1 MASAVR
7 AADGEP
13 GSVSQS
19 PKATAQASVGY
30 GQTPREEANSERART
45 SCRTEYLHAPF
56 QRCKNPTMK
65 PLARRLT
72 ATTALLT
79 TLALSLGCA
88 KSEDDNDKSSASSGG
103 GKDSGQVAAEP
114 AKGAKTCTLA
124 AYGGKKTDLKN
135 ATVGF
140 SQSEKEANPFR
151 IAETASIKAEA
162 KKRGVKLLTANAQ
175 SQFSK
180 QISDVQDLIS
190 KGADLLVIAPLNS
203 DGWEPVLKQ
212 AAAKNIPIVT
222 VDRKINAK
230 ACKDYVSFI
239 GSDFV
244 QQGRRAADQMIKAT
258 GGKGEVA
265 ILLGAPGN
273 NVTTERTKGFS
284 ERIKQKAP
292 GLKVVFKQTGEF
304 AREKGQQVTEQLI
317 QSKPGIDGIYAE
329 NDEMGLG
336 AVNALKGAGKKA
348 GDVKIV
354 TVDGTRNA
362 VQGIVDK
369 WIYGVVESNPRFGPL
384 AFQTLDDFTQG
395 KKVGQDIVIKDSA
408 YTPANAERDLSKAF

>member
-1 MASAVR
+1 
-7 AADGEP
+7 
-13 GSVSQS
+13 
-19 PKATAQASVGY
+19 
-30 GQTPREEANSERART
+30 
-45 SCRTEYLHAPF
+45 
-56 QRCKNPTMK
+56 MK

-88 KSEDDNDKSSASSGG
+88 KSEDDKNKSAGSGG

-114 AKGAKTCTLA
+114 TQGAKTCA
-124 AYGGKKTDLKN
+124 IGQFGGKKTDLKD

-151 IAETASIKAEA
+151 IAETASIRAEA

-212 AAAKNIPIVT
+212 AAAKKIPIVT

-230 ACKDYVSFI
+230 ACEDYVSFI

-265 ILLGAPGN
+265 ILLGTPGN

-284 ERIKQKAP
+284 ERVKQKAP

>member
-1 MASAVR
+1 MKSTAQLGRTAVR
-7 AADGEP
+7 TL
-13 GSVSQS
+13 V
-19 PKATAQASVGY
+19 ATGLSL
-30 GQTPREEANSERART
+30 S
-45 SCRTEYLHAPF
+45 
-56 QRCKNPTMK
+56 
-65 PLARRLT
+65 LALT
-72 ATTALLT
+72 AGA
-79 TLALSLGCA
+79 CA
-88 KSEDDNDKSSASSGG
+88 KSEDDGGSKDKDKGASGDG
-103 GKDSGQVAAEP
+103 GQVVSSPSA
-114 AKGAKTCTLA
+114 GNAKTCTIDQFGAEKL
-124 AYGGKKTDLKN
+124 DLKN

-180 QISDVQDLIS
+180 QISDVQDLIA

-203 DGWEPVLKQ
+203 DGWGPVLR
-212 AAAKNIPIVT
+212 AASAKKIPIVT
-222 VDRKINAK
+222 IDRKINSK

-244 QQGRRAADQMIKAT
+244 EQGKRAADQMIEAT

-273 NVTTERTKGFS
+273 NVTTERTKGFKD
-284 ERIKQKAP
+284 RIKAKAP
-292 GLKVVFKQTGEF
+292 DLKVVFEQTGEF
-304 AREKGQQVTEQLI
+304 SREKGQSVTEQLI
-317 QSKPGIDGIYAE
+317 QSNSKISGIYAE

-336 AVNALKGAGKKA
+336 AVTALKSAGKKA

-362 VQGIVDK
+362 VQGIVDG
-369 WIYGVVESNPRFGPL
+369 WIHGVVESNPRFGPL
-384 AFQTLDDFTQG
+384 AFQTLDTFTKG
-395 KKVGQDIVIKDSA
+395 EKVAQDIVIQDSA
-408 YTPANAERDLSKAF
+408 YTEKNAESDLSKAY

>member
-1 MASAVR
+1 MQQV
-7 AADGEP
+7 
-13 GSVSQS
+13 
-19 PKATAQASVGY
+19 
-30 GQTPREEANSERART
+30 
-45 SCRTEYLHAPF
+45 
-56 QRCKNPTMK
+56 
-65 PLARRLT
+65 ARRLT
-72 ATTALLT
+72 AAALLAA
-79 TLALSLGCA
+79 LALATGCA
-88 KSEDDNDKSSASSGG
+88 KSEDDADSSKAGSGDG
-103 GKDSGQVAAEP
+103 GGQVAAEP
-114 AKGAKTCTLA
+114 TKGAETCTA
-124 AYGGKKTDLKN
+124 GRYGAKKLDLKK

-212 AAAKNIPIVT
+212 AAAKKIPIVT
-222 VDRKINAK
+222 VDRQINAT

-244 QQGRRAADQMIKAT
+244 EQGRRAADRMIKAT

-265 ILLGAPGN
+265 VLLGAPGN
-273 NVTTERTKGFS
+273 NVTTERTKGF
-284 ERIKQKAP
+284 RDRVKQKAP
-292 GLKVVFKQTGEF
+292 GLKIVFQQTGEF

-317 QSKPGIDGIYAE
+317 QSKPDIDGIYAE

-336 AVNALKGAGKKA
+336 AVNALKSAGKKA
-348 GDVKIV
+348 GAVKIV
-354 TVDGTRNA
+354 TVDGTRKA
-362 VQGIVDK
+362 VQGVVDD
-369 WIYGVVESNPRFGPL
+369 WIHGVIESNPRFGPL
-384 AFQTLDDFTQG
+384 AFSTLDDFTQG
-395 KKVGQDIVIKDSA
+395 KKVGQSIVIKDGA